1 MRDTTRH
8 ILPNALRA
16 LSVAVILAALCL
28 LGTDSQAY
36 KPAPAPGAE
45 GTQQRPTRVY
55 RDDNGQLY
63 YVDDQGALHTIQRR
77 GVITEQNGDSNVFY
91 LKGDERPYSLDN
103 SGRLFYRDNDGT
115 MHFIDESG
123 PGKPIDPL
131 PLLRDSKVYP
141 ALQSGK
147 SPSYCA
153 SELRKCKERC
163 SGLSSSKRKACM
175 EDCASD
181 NDQCLRMY

>member
-1 MRDTTRH
+1 MHHTTRLTRP
-8 ILPNALRA
+8 IALRTLCAA
-16 LSVAVILAALCL
+16 LLAAFCL

-36 KPAPAPGAE
+36 KPGPAPGTDN
-45 GTQQRPTRVY
+45 TQQRPTRVY
-55 RDDNGQLY
+55 KDDNGQLY

-77 GVITEQNGDSNVFY
+77 GVITEQNGESSVFY

-103 SGRLFYRDNDGT
+103 AGRLFYRDKDGT

-123 PGKPIDPL
+123 PGTPIDPL
-131 PLLRDSKVYP
+131 PLLKDSKVYP

-163 SGLSSSKRKACM
+163 SSLSSGKRKACM
-175 EDCASD
+175 EDCAAEKE
-181 NDQCLRMY
+181 QCLKMY